1 MSKKMDDAASQPDE
15 DSPEWTRKEIRNARP
30 ALDVI
35 AEKFGPKVAEA
46 LRRGPGRPA
55 KPERKINQTLRL
67 DPDVVEAYRQKGPG
81 WQAQM
86 NEVLRQHMPRPS
98 K

>member
-1 MSKKMDDAASQPDE
+1 MSKKKDDAASRPD
-15 DSPEWTRKEIRNARP
+15 DDNPEWTRDEIRTARP

-35 AEKFGPKVAEA
+35 AEKFGPKAAEA

-55 KPERKINQTLRL
+55 KPDRKINQTLRL
-67 DPDVVEAYRQKGPG
+67 DPDVVEAYRQRGPG
-81 WQAQM
+81 WQTHI
-86 NEVLRQHMPRPS
+86 NEVLRAHMPRQA